1 MECRKVTEK
10 EEREKFGRGED
21 TSGGKRRRDYSG
33 KTQEGD
39 KTGGKMERRGGN
51 EGKHFLTD
59 RQGREREG
67 RGEVDRMTALI

>member
-10 EEREKFGRGED
+10 EEREKFGRRED
-21 TSGGKRRRDYSG
+21 TRGGKEKKGLQWKDAGRRQD
-33 KTQEGD
+33 
-39 KTGGKMERRGGN
+39 GGKMEWRGGN

-59 RQGREREG
+59 RRGGEGEG